1 MVRKGGLALVEG
13 QRFVAVA
20 EGVAGLAQARPERA
34 VDGLR
39 PPAGTDEPPRAKR
52 ASNPHFRVDVGMGLN
67 QLVRKGGLAH
77 GENLRYAVVAGGV
90 AGRAKPDRRGRG
102 AAYNRPQSPP
112 GRRARSA
119 RATPT
124 LGSMLGWS

>member
-52 ASNPHFRVDVGMGLN
+52 ASNPHADVDG
-67 QLVRKGGLAH
+67 
-77 GENLRYAVVAGGV
+77 
-90 AGRAKPDRRGRG
+90 
-102 AAYNRPQSPP
+102 
-112 GRRARSA
+112 
-119 RATPT
+119 
-124 LGSMLGWS
+124 